1 MSGSTRRYQRHRTGT
16 TTVYASVHAD
26 CYMALCAFSDEHQ
39 LTNSGAIHH
48 LLRVALEL
56 PPLSDLN

>member
-1 MSGSTRRYQRHRTGT
+1 MPRNPRPYQRPHVGT
-16 TTVYASVHAD
+16 TTVAASVHAD
-26 CYMALCAFSDEHQ
+26 CYMALRAYCDEHQ